1 MSHQPE
7 ATARLNIKKFNM
19 NEMQLN
25 SKVAVIGKPG
35 CMGKNTK
42 ILMAN
47 CSIKLVQDVQ
57 VWDKLLGDDGSTRN
71 VLELRRG
78 FEPMYKVS
86 PDHGGEAVTVNET
99 HILVLYDVTKSQSLP
114 IKDRIIDITVK
125 DYLQLSEKRKQ
136 ELFWYFSTIDSFKEY
151 DGHDK
156 SPLAHIKYAS
166 FSVRK
171 AFVESLSQSEKINAC
186 DDMKFIMRS
195 VGMQTLEGQF
205 HEPGISYPM
214 TTFTVTYVE
223 EAEYFGFVLDG
234 NHRFLMPDFSVFRN
248 TGKSSLMKDLL
259 YNHRAKFPVGLI
271 MSETNK
277 DSKDFAGLVPDLFTH
292 DNYNQEALDNMVIRQ
307 RRMVRKNGE
316 GHPSNFA
323 FIILDDCMDDTSWV
337 HHPTIKGIFKN
348 GRHWDLFFLLAMQY
362 CLDIPPPLRTAL
374 DYIFIL
380 REPNLRNRKQLWE
393 NYASIFPTFNMF
405 CDALDDLT
413 QNYHCMVIKNRVLS
427 NRIEDVV
434 FWYKARIHKPF
445 RIGTQEW
452 WRWADTHYNSRYELE
467 EEERRL
473 AARAQGSGLDTRR
486 GKNMIKLRVK
496 MED

>member
-1 MSHQPE
+1 MAEQV
-7 ATARLNIKKFNM
+7 TARLNIKKFNM

-35 CMGKNTK
+35 CFAAQTQMLMYDGTIKN
-42 ILMAN
+42 IE
-47 CSIKLVQDVQ
+47 DVM
-57 VWDKLLGDDGSTRN
+57 VHDKLIGDDGLIRN

-78 FEPMYKVS
+78 FENMYCIT
-86 PDHGGEAVTVNET
+86 PLQGGEPVTVNET
-99 HILVLYDVTKSQSLP
+99 HIMLLVDTK
-114 IKDRIIDITVK
+114 KDCVVEITVK
-125 DYLQLSEKRKQ
+125 DYLKLPKTRQA
-136 ELFWYFSTIDSFKEY
+136 ELFWYFTSIQSFDGIQQQSGTNAKYKSYQERVAFIETLSDSDFECP
-151 DGHDK
+151 
-156 SPLAHIKYAS
+156 SPDTL
-166 FSVRK
+166 
-171 AFVESLSQSEKINAC
+171 
-186 DDMKFIMRS
+186 FILRS
-195 VGMQTLEGQF
+195 VGIQNPKQSRVPKQGYSLSTFTLE
-205 HEPGISYPM
+205 PKN
-214 TTFTVTYVE
+214 
-223 EAEYFGFVLDG
+223 EAPYYGFVLDS
-234 NHRFLMPDFSVFRN
+234 NHRFVLPDFSVVRN

-259 YNHRAKFPVGLI
+259 YNHRNKFPVGLI

-277 DSKDFAGLVPDLFTH
+277 DSKDFDGMVPDLFTH
-292 DNYNQEALDNMVIRQ
+292 DTYNQEALDNMVIRQ
-307 RRMVRKNGE
+307 KRMVRKNGE
-316 GHPSNFA
+316 QDPRNFA
-323 FIILDDCMDDTSWV
+323 FVILDDCMDDASWV

-393 NYASIFPTFNMF
+393 NYASIFPTMNMF

-427 NRIEDVV
+427 NKIEDVV
-434 FWYKARIHKPF
+434 FWYKARIHQPF

-452 WRWADTHYNSRYELE
+452 WRWSEKHYNSKYEQE

-473 AARAQGSGLDTRR
+473 AARAQGHGLDQRR
-486 GKNMIKLRVK
+486 GKNIVKLRVK